1 MFLKQLGSELVE
13 TMNHTVSDFIIRIKN
28 AARARRR
35 EILAPYTRITGEIAK
50 VLEKEGFLE
59 EVKEQTVD
67 KKKML
72 SFKIRYK
79 NRIPILTDVK
89 IISKPSIRVYT
100 PSKNINV
107 SQRKGMFIFVLSTSK
122 GILTGHEAI
131 KKNLGGEILFKVW

>member
-1 MFLKQLGSELVE
+1 
-13 TMNHTVSDFIIRIKN
+13 MNHTVSDFVIRIKN

-35 EILAPYTRITGEIAK
+35 EILAPYTRITREIAK
-50 VLEKEGFLE
+50 VLQKEGFLE

-72 SFKIRYK
+72 ILKIRYK
-79 NRIPILTDVK
+79 NRSPVLTDVK

-100 PSKNINV
+100 PSKNINA

-122 GILTGHEAI
+122 GILTGHEAV